1 MKKVLVLILIAS
13 AFFTISA
20 TAQGG
25 KKGMGLSKQT
35 LMDSLKISS
44 ETADSV
50 VAIRQAS
57 MSQMKIITS
66 DQSLSKED
74 KKAKLKPLKQETQT
88 RLKKFLSDDQIAKLR
103 EMEMTTHQGKKKAQ
117 PSN

>member
-1 MKKVLVLILIAS
+1 MKKVLALILIVSALFTVSAS
-13 AFFTISA
+13 
-20 TAQGG
+20 AQGG

-50 VAIRQAS
+50 IAIRDAS
-57 MSQMKIITS
+57 MSQMKIVTS
-66 DQSLSKED
+66 DQSLSKEG

-103 EMEMTTHQGKKKAQ
+103 EMEMAAHQGKKK
-117 PSN
+117 S

>member
-1 MKKVLVLILIAS
+1 MKKALALILIVS
-13 AFFTISA
+13 AFFTVSA
-20 TAQGG
+20 SAQGG

-44 ETADSV
+44 EAADSV
-50 VAIRQAS
+50 IAIRQAS
-57 MSQMKIITS
+57 MSQMKTISS

-103 EMEMTTHQGKKKAQ
+103 EMEMAMHQGKKKG
-117 PSN
+117 

>member
-1 MKKVLVLILIAS
+1 MKKVLALILIVSALFTVSAS
-13 AFFTISA
+13 
-20 TAQGG
+20 AQGG

-50 VAIRQAS
+50 IAIREAS
-57 MSQMKIITS
+57 MSQMKTVTS

-74 KKAKLKPLKQETQT
+74 KKAKLKPLKQETQM
-88 RLKKFLSDDQIAKLR
+88 RLKKFLSDDQMAKLR
-103 EMEMTTHQGKKKAQ
+103 EMEMAAHQGKKKV
-117 PSN
+117 